1 MELQQRDLQTNI
13 LGEDYGISE
22 VCVKKIAAII
32 LVSVFV
38 SLGYAAKKVSPPR
51 QKFISCALSF
61 VDTPYVWGGETPDGF
76 DCSGFVNYVGEM
88 SLVNKIDFPRTA
100 AQIYSKFVHID
111 KKEREPG
118 DLVFFS
124 DEPGS
129 KIFHVGIYC
138 GVYHGPQKE
147 FEGKRVFISAVSGGN
162 NRGVKL
168 SLIDEG
174 YWVKYNPVYARF
186 LRSTD
191 DYNRYL
197 DDKKAA
203 LKKSQLPKS
212 PQRKQNLKKIM
223 NAC

>member
-13 LGEDYGISE
+13 LGEDYGIFE

-100 AQIYSKFVHID
+100 AQIYSKFAHID
-111 KKEREPG
+111 RREREPG
-118 DLVFFS
+118 DLVFFYR
-124 DEPGS
+124 GTR
-129 KIFHVGIYC
+129 
-138 GVYHGPQKE
+138 PQN
-147 FEGKRVFISAVSGGN
+147 FPRWN
-162 NRGVKL
+162 L
-168 SLIDEG
+168 
-174 YWVKYNPVYARF
+174 
-186 LRSTD
+186 LRSLS
-191 DYNRYL
+191 RPA
-197 DDKKAA
+197 KG
-203 LKKSQLPKS
+203 
-212 PQRKQNLKKIM
+212 I
-223 NAC
+223 